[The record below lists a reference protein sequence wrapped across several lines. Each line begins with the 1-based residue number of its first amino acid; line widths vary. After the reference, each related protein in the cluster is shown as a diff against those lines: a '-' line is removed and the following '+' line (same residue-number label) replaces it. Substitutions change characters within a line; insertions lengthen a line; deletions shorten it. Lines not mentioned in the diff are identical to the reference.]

1 MACNTEDLNPSE
13 IILGCT
19 DPTAINFD
27 VNATV
32 DDDGCVYPEPLSG
45 CTDPS
50 ASNYNISANTED
62 CSCIYCPT
70 NMVIENGVIS
80 YLGPPI
86 TIGDVPD
93 GADGNEATTVAGRQ
107 VVNETRGVE
116 VLPISQTQQPSTP
129 IPNTGNFAEFSL
141 SEECCNIN
149 TNPALFEL
157 TEGQETTYI
166 DGDCVLNQVETVCPP
181 SLTIN
186 TNGILLDG
194 ATGIPVTQE
203 CCSFQEGFNFFP
215 NQTLE
220 TTNNNGVFTGLC
232 VKDNFTPEEPCDL
245 TFDQIIY
252 LNDTGTVVYNSETVS
267 NPPPETG
274 ETITLPGGPSVDP
287 ALGCFVMD
295 SWDARRVGNS
305 AGDLGDNIAD
315 PSTGIQYTTGTYLLT
330 FITSDVEAL
339 DLLPGSDISYSGIQ
353 PLIGSDNAYL
363 PSLDGNPIIN
373 ISLVDQVPKVVNVT
387 QDISGIKTIIT
398 DIIVTDFVSNE
409 ISSVNSERN
418 AGGASI
424 CPVYVNT
431 GDGNGGDPGG
441 GDGGDPGGGDG
452 GDPGGGDGGDPG
464 GGDGNGGN
472 PGDGGGGVLFPCV
485 SFNQFTMFPIDSVFQ
500 FPFAD
505 FSDFNYLDMCNGE
518 VTVTSGFDYYMILK
532 YGIGFD
538 SSIVE
543 CGTYELSVGFVQEF
557 NDSCWSREITYLDES
572 TSGQQIPTQY
582 ELNLIEGTQVKIIT
596 KRLGNNGAEG
606 YALVNIS
613 IPQTQAN
620 ILNSQS
626 DCAFDSFD
634 NFFNPPTANLCI
646 VPGSS
651 NSPIIGGVD
660 NNGNAT
666 SGNELRL
673 LNTTGKV
680 SIGSTLTPLLP
691 PSEQDPC
698 AEPGLIPPQVPD
710 ENDPTNPFTNLSEAC
725 CLTLGSELGWEFID
739 GVCYWKPPT
748 PTITTEFGLSEND
761 IIVEDTDCPFLTIT
775 ASFYFERPDKVE
787 CEPDGDVTASLV
799 VYTGDTLSNTQIPTE
814 IIETFTLS
822 NDGYCQWTDMSST
835 IINNFNTPFKVK
847 LVLSGVKDCCEY
859 DIFVDD
865 LQVLCTKQDT
875 ITVNTSN
882 LCPGFRLR
890 RVIDNKKSWSQ
901 NIETPI
907 NRVFAPSPDADLPWR
922 YTDYFN
928 QSGVYD
934 NDSRLVMNSKE
945 VDLLFNMKKPV
956 SPCPD
961 GFTYNPNNDNCF
973 KPSLTCPSNYTLSG
987 ETCFSG
993 NTTIIT
999 TSASTENE
1007 VVNRLENSCNTDLSI
1022 YDLINYKRNFQNYWV
1037 KFIEQFIPATTIF
1050 VSGEKWS
1057 NRNDEIC
1064 PTIKECEYDNLF
1076 TAKALGIEQVG
1087 SDTRPIIT
1095 PSIIDGRNTR
1105 VGSSSNVVIS
1115 DDNVTSIRS
1124 GNYGD
1129 NKQNGPIILENFV
1142 GSYIKKDN
1150 SIINE
1155 EKLTFKKGELNLLS
1169 KGKNKF
1175 QNKLIVFNR

>member
-32 DDDGCVYPEPLSG
+32 DDGSCVYPEPLSG

-62 CSCIYCPT
+62 CSCIYCEP

-107 VVNETRGVE
+107 VINETRGAE
-116 VLPISQTQQPSTP
+116 VVPIFETQQPSTP
-129 IPNTGNFAEFSL
+129 IANTGNFAQFSL
-141 SEECCNIN
+141 SEECCDIT
-149 TNPALFEL
+149 TNSALYEL

-166 DGDCVLNQVETVCPP
+166 NGECVLNQVETVCPS

-186 TNGILLDG
+186 ADGILLDG
-194 ATGIPVTQE
+194 TTGIPVTQE

-220 TTNNNGVFTGLC
+220 TANNNGIFTGLC
-232 VKDNFTPEEPCDL
+232 IKEDFTPEEPCDL
-245 TFDQIIY
+245 TLDDVIY
-252 LNDTGTVVYNSETVS
+252 VGDTIVYNSTLVT
-267 NPPPETG
+267 NPGDIEGPGGIILVGGNPQTG
-274 ETITLPGGPSVDP
+274 GNTGGNTGPCTGGFTIT
-287 ALGCFVMD
+287 

-305 AGDLGDNIAD
+305 AGDLGDNIAN

-330 FITSDVEAL
+330 FITSDDEAL
-339 DLLPGSDISYSGIQ
+339 DLLPGGTIEFSGIQ
-353 PLIGSDNAYL
+353 PLVGNDIAY
-363 PSLDGNPIIN
+363 PSGTDGNPIIN
-373 ISLVDQVPKVVNVT
+373 IKLVDQIPTVVNVT

-398 DIIVTDFVSNE
+398 EIIVTDFVNINE
-409 ISSVNSERN
+409 ISSVDSERDT
-418 AGGASI
+418 GGASI
-424 CPVYVNT
+424 CPVYPNT
-431 GDGNGGDPGG
+431 PPDGGDPGDGNGGDPG
-441 GDGGDPGGGDG
+441 DGNE
-452 GDPGGGDGGDPG
+452 
-464 GGDGNGGN
+464 GGDGNGGD
-472 PGDGGGGVLFPCV
+472 PGDGGVLYPCV
-485 SFNQFTMFPIDSVFQ
+485 SFNSFTMFPISFLTNS

-518 VTVTSGFDYYMILK
+518 VVATNGFDYYMLLR
-532 YGIGFD
+532 YGPGFD

-543 CGTYELSVGFVQEF
+543 CGTYSLTVGLTQEV
-557 NDSCWSREITYLDES
+557 NDTCWSREITYEVENQ
-572 TSGQQIPTQY
+572 SGVPTPTLY
-582 ELNLIEGTQVKIIT
+582 EFNLSEGTLVKIIT
-596 KRLGNNGAEG
+596 KRLSTDGTEG

-613 IPQTQAN
+613 IPQTQGD
-620 ILNSQS
+620 ILNSQP
-626 DCAFDSFD
+626 DCALD
-634 NFFNPPTANLCI
+634 NFINFSSPPTANLCL
-646 VPGSS
+646 VPGGS
-651 NSPIIGGVD
+651 NLPIIGGVD
-660 NNGNAT
+660 NNGNRT

-673 LNTTGKV
+673 LTPGTATPIFTTQP
-680 SIGSTLTPLLP
+680 TAQ
-691 PSEQDPC
+691 QDPC
-698 AEPGLIPPQVPD
+698 AEPGVIVPQLPD
-710 ENDPTNPFTNLSEAC
+710 ENDPTNPFTNLSEVC

-748 PTITTEFGLSEND
+748 PTVTTEFGLSEND
-761 IIVEDTDCPFLTIT
+761 IIVEDIDCPILTIT
-775 ASFYFERPDKVE
+775 GSFYLERPDNVD
-787 CEPDGDVTASLV
+787 CEPESDVTASLV
-799 VYTGDTLSNTQIPTE
+799 IYTGDTLSNTQIPTE
-814 IIETFTLS
+814 VIETFTLS

-865 LQVLCTKQDT
+865 LQVLCTKQDA

-961 GFTYNPNNDNCF
+961 GFTYNPNNDNCL

-993 NTTIIT
+993 TTTIIT
-999 TSASTENE
+999 TSASTGNE
-1007 VVNRLENSCNTDLSI
+1007 VVSRLKNSCNTDLSI

-1037 KFIEQFIPATTIF
+1037 KFVEQFIPATTIF

-1076 TAKALGIEQVG
+1076 TTKALGIEQVG

-1105 VGSSSNVVIS
+1105 VGSVSDVVIS
-1115 DDNVTSIRS
+1115 NDNVTSIRS

-1129 NKQNGPIILENFV
+1129 NKQSGPIILENFV

-1150 SIINE
+1150 SIIKE
-1155 EKLTFKKGELNLLS
+1155 GTLTFKKGELNLLS

-1175 QNKLIVFNR
+1175 ENKLIVFNR